1 MGGVKVVRFLG
12 IQPAI
17 TISTAIQGDDHHE
30 SRTKG
35 LFQRQFCD
43 RRGTLPLSAELFDK
57 LEFIKRGAGSKAR
70 TLMQHAL
77 IELLE
82 QPAVV
87 SLVAGVKKPEQLSD
101 WISAVDQNT

>member
-1 MGGVKVVRFLG
+1 
-12 IQPAI
+12 
-17 TISTAIQGDDHHE
+17 
-30 SRTKG
+30 
-35 LFQRQFCD
+35 
-43 RRGTLPLSAELFDK
+43 
-57 LEFIKRGAGSKAR
+57 
-70 TLMQHAL
+70 MQQAL

>member
-17 TISTAIQGDDHHE
+17 TTSTAIQGDDHHE

-43 RRGTLPLSAELFDK
+43 RRGTLPLPAELFDK
-57 LEFIKRGAGSKAR
+57 LEFIKRGAESKAR
-70 TLMQHAL
+70 TLMQQAL